1 MASMFQMKE
10 RSTDERLQ
18 QGRAAVEAR
27 DLERARAILEPLV
40 EEEPENAEAWL
51 WLSGAH
57 SSPAEMARC
66 LQQVLRIEPPKE
78 DAVETLAWLEAK
90 YGPAAIM
97 PVESLTG
104 APTSSEPVQPVPVRD
119 EIDEASDPL
128 LFLPEPGAGVAAP
141 AQSRARF
148 RAPRQSAPSTVWSTT
163 PKLHPGSRIYPVSP
177 YAKPFDQRQLLEHG
191 LLVGGAGALLG
202 LLRLA
207 GQLRPGTLLLIR
219 GSDGPISLGGALV
232 VAAASALLHGIALVV
247 AWQILGRT
255 VAAARNDRPGD
266 VADSLGRIAII
277 FWPGYAV
284 LGALLLVMGSL
295 GAGERR
301 WVAVVALVWIILLG
315 STFVAA
321 RRLAA
326 LLEAFRLRGERAGVI
341 LVRIVLP
348 ALLVALVGLGVA
360 GLVVQRLL
368 TAI

>member
-1 MASMFQMKE
+1 MFQMKE
-10 RSTDERLQ
+10 RSTAERLQ

-27 DLERARAILEPLV
+27 DLERAREILEPLV
-40 EEEPENAEAWL
+40 EEEPGNAEAWL

-66 LQQVLRIEPPKE
+66 LRQVLRIEPENE

-90 YGPAAIM
+90 YGAAAIM
-97 PVESLTG
+97 PVESPTG
-104 APTSSEPVQPVPVRD
+104 APTSSETVQPALVRD
-119 EIDEASDPL
+119 EIDETPDPL
-128 LFLPEPGAGVAAP
+128 LFLPETSLGARSP
-141 AQSRARF
+141 PESQARF
-148 RAPRQSAPSTVWSTT
+148 RAPRQSAPSPVRSTT
-163 PKLHPGSRIYPVSP
+163 PKSHLGSRIYPVSP
-177 YAKPFDQRQLLEHG
+177 YAKPFDRQHLQEVG
-191 LLVGGAGALLG
+191 LLVAGVGALLG

-219 GSDGPISLGGALV
+219 GSDGPISLAGALV
-232 VAAASALLHGIALVV
+232 VAAASALLHGAALVV

-255 VAAARNDRPGD
+255 VAAARKDRPGD
-266 VADSLGRIAII
+266 VADRLGRLAII

-315 STFVAA
+315 STVVAA

-326 LLEAFRLRGERAGVI
+326 LLEAFRLRGERPGVM

-348 ALLVALVGLGVA
+348 AFLIALAGLGVA

>member
-1 MASMFQMKE
+1 
-10 RSTDERLQ
+10 
-18 QGRAAVEAR
+18 
-27 DLERARAILEPLV
+27 
-40 EEEPENAEAWL
+40 
-51 WLSGAH
+51 
-57 SSPAEMARC
+57 
-66 LQQVLRIEPPKE
+66 
-78 DAVETLAWLEAK
+78 LEAK

-97 PVESLTG
+97 PVESPIG
-104 APTSSEPVQPVPVRD
+104 APTSSELVQPVARIH
-119 EIDEASDPL
+119 EGIDEAPDPL
-128 LFLPEPGAGVAAP
+128 LFLPETSAGAGSP
-141 AQSRARF
+141 RESEARF
-148 RAPRQSAPSTVWSTT
+148 RAPRQSAPSTVRSTT

-315 STFVAA
+315 STVVAA

-326 LLEAFRLRGERAGVI
+326 LLEAFRLRGERPGVM

-348 ALLVALVGLGVA
+348 AFLIALAGLGVA